1 MASRAAS
8 TASPDLEGYPLG
20 ISQALD
26 FQTPPSLLQRSSSDM
41 LAHPAMPM
49 ATIIRM
55 AAIQDLFLMMPSHEM
70 PTVQVVSAD
79 IAGQR
84 RAFF

>member
-41 LAHPAMPM
+41 LAHPAMPT

-70 PTVQVVSAD
+70 STVHVVSAD

>member
-8 TASPDLEGYPLG
+8 SPDLEGYPLG

-41 LAHPAMPM
+41 LAHPATPM

-55 AAIQDLFLMMPSHEM
+55 AAIQDLFLMKPSHEM
-70 PTVQVVSAD
+70 STVQVVSAG
-79 IAGQR
+79 ISGQR

>member
-1 MASRAAS
+1 
-8 TASPDLEGYPLG
+8 
-20 ISQALD
+20 LD

-41 LAHPAMPM
+41 PAHPAVPM
-49 ATIIRM
+49 AAIIRM

-70 PTVQVVSAD
+70 PSVQVVSSG

>member
-1 MASRAAS
+1 
-8 TASPDLEGYPLG
+8 LVC

-41 LAHPAMPM
+41 PAHAALPM
-49 ATIIRM
+49 ATIIRV
-55 AAIQDLFLMMPSHEM
+55 AAIQDLFLMAPSGQM
-70 PTVQVVSAD
+70 RRFRLVSSG

-84 RAFF
+84 RALF

>member
-1 MASRAAS
+1 MASSATS
-8 TASPDLEGYPLG
+8 TTSPDLEGYPLG

-26 FQTPPSLLQRSSSDM
+26 FHTPPSLLQRSSSDM
-41 LAHPAMPM
+41 LAHPVVPM
-49 ATIIRM
+49 AAIIRM
-55 AAIQDLFLMMPSHEM
+55 ATIQDLFLTMPSHEM
-70 PTVQVVSAD
+70 STVQVVSSG

>member
-1 MASRAAS
+1 
-8 TASPDLEGYPLG
+8 
-20 ISQALD
+20 
-26 FQTPPSLLQRSSSDM
+26 M

-55 AAIQDLFLMMPSHEM
+55 ATIQDLFPMMPSHEM
-70 PTVQVVSAD
+70 PTVHVVSAG

>member
-1 MASRAAS
+1 
-8 TASPDLEGYPLG
+8 
-20 ISQALD
+20 
-26 FQTPPSLLQRSSSDM
+26 M
-41 LAHPAMPM
+41 LAHPATPM

-70 PTVQVVSAD
+70 STVHVVSAG
-79 IAGQR
+79 ISGQR